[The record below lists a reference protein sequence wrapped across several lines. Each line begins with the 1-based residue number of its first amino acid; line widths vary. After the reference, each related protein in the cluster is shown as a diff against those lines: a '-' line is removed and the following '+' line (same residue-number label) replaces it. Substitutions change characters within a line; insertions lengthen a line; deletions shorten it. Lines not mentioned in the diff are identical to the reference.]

1 VRLSATASFEKVGQL
16 SSDIAGDASAFWTE
30 QCHCRARVSDDRPEW
45 LVQLAWEVADHKT
58 AVSIGLGAARLSS
71 TASDTRS

>member
-1 VRLSATASFEKVGQL
+1 
-16 SSDIAGDASAFWTE
+16 
-30 QCHCRARVSDDRPEW
+30 VSDDRPEW